1 MKQIIFFNLLN
12 QKEKKLFFP
21 ICLIILFSSIL
32 EILGIGLLIPFF
44 DLILKNKS
52 YFYANFFQN
61 YIDKFGYNNLILY
74 FIFIIFFLFT
84 FKTIFLIFSSFFQL
98 KFIKNINVNISKKL
112 LALYLNKPF
121 IFYLKNWQYR
131 IYNIYMPFIFVIT
144 F

>member
-1 MKQIIFFNLLN
+1 MKQIFFSNLLD
-12 QKEKKLFFP
+12 QKEKKFFFP

-52 YFYANFFQN
+52 YFYNNVFHN
-61 YIDKFGYNNLILY
+61 YIDKFGYNNLIFY
-74 FIFIIFFLFT
+74 FIILIFFLFT

-121 IFYLKNWQYR
+121 IFYL
-131 IYNIYMPFIFVIT
+131 
-144 F
+144 